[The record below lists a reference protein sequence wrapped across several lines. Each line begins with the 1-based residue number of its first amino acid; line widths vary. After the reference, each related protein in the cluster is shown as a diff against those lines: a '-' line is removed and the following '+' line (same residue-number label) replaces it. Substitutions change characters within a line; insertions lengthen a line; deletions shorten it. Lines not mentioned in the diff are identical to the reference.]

1 MPRLLRA
8 SQIVLIV
15 GAVLCAAAAIGPLW
29 AVRVGIGLAIAT
41 GVIAVVL
48 TFRHLRQLR
57 REHAARLLA
66 MTRDHGAALSTER
79 NRNAEV
85 VQILTDRAQLATQ
98 TASKQQVRIGELN
111 AKVTELTGD
120 NARLRSEVKSRDLT
134 IVGLRET
141 IRSRDTE
148 IQLLRADLDLA
159 AIDEPSG
166 EVHGLPRHLRGE
178 QDARSQ
184 AETAADL
191 WSETDHPTVVDMR
204 PVDSPLPNY
213 EVDLDRKE
221 A

>member
-8 SQIVLIV
+8 SQVVLIV
-15 GAVLCAAAAIGPLW
+15 GAVLCAAAAIGPVW
-29 AVRVGIGLAIAT
+29 AVRVGIGLAVAT

-48 TFRHLRQLR
+48 AFRYLRQLR

-85 VQILTDRAQLATQ
+85 VQVLTDRAQLATR

-120 NARLRSEVKSRDLT
+120 NARLRSEVKSRDVT

-148 IQLLRADLDLA
+148 IQLLRADLDLE
-159 AIDEPSG
+159 AIDAPDSD
-166 EVHGLPRHLRGE
+166 VHGLPRHLRGE
-178 QDARSQ
+178 RNDQSQ
-184 AETAADL
+184 EAADL
-191 WSETDHPTVVDMR
+191 WNETDHPTVVDMR
-204 PVDSPLPNY
+204 AVEAPLPNY
-213 EVDLDRKE
+213 EVDLDRKQ